1 MLATFAGFG
10 ERIATR
16 AGTLWRCYGRTRM
29 IGLHRRESSRQAG
42 EASPRKL
49 YAANE
54 GAANFR
60 ADYFSAAILLINSS
74 TRQLSRSFS

>member
-10 ERIATR
+10 ERIATS
-16 AGTLWRCYGRTRM
+16 AGTLWRCNGRTRM

-42 EASPRKL
+42 EAPPRKL

-54 GAANFR
+54 GATNFR